1 MDRVTMPWDEP
12 AMTRRGRI
20 KIGVLGEERTSSS
33 GKKWN
38 PPVKLDRILI
48 TFDHRETEGPNAGNF
63 AIDVAVMK
71 ALGAPTSD
79 FPITEVP
86 IEVHSDHIPDVLACK
101 LVRYV
106 GRNDLACS
114 GDGTWARERSGNGW
128 KDRDCPCERSTLV
141 TEGGD
146 CKPNAV
152 FACSL
157 RVPGHRVIG
166 AVHEFRTTSAISIR
180 RLSGS
185 LMKIRDA
192 VGTLRGLPLTLAL
205 RRVELSNGKAPVY
218 CMHVELREQS
228 VEEAMQTAL
237 ETVQKRHAITNGFGD
252 APVPHRALLPGA
264 EDSEERKVVVAEFYP
279 PQPAALGTEPTQS
292 TEREPGD
299 DDPDEPPADWPGH
312 RNNE

>member
-1 MDRVTMPWDEP
+1 MDRVPMPWEQP

-20 KIGVLGEERTSSS
+20 KIGRLGKERTSNA
-33 GKKWN
+33 GKKWQ
-38 PPVKLDRILI
+38 PPIKLDRILI
-48 TFDHRETEGPNAGNF
+48 THDHRDESGNF
-63 AIDVAVMK
+63 AVDIEVMT

-79 FPITEVP
+79 TAIYEVP
-86 IEVHSDHIPDVLACK
+86 VEVHSDNIPDVLACK

-106 GRNDLACS
+106 GRKDLACS
-114 GDGTWARERSGNGW
+114 GDGHVAQERHGDGWRERE
-128 KDRDCPCERSTLV
+128 CPCEHSTLI
-141 TEGGD
+141 TEGGG

-185 LMKIRDA
+185 LEKIREA

-205 RRVELSNGKAPVY
+205 RRVELSNGKAPVF

-228 VEEAMQTAL
+228 VEEAMQAAF
-237 ETVQKRHAITNGFGD
+237 EMVQKRHAITHGFGD
-252 APVPHRALLPGA
+252 APVPHMALPPGD
-264 EDSEERKVVVAEFYP
+264 EDSDEREAVVQEFYP
-279 PQPAALGTEPTQS
+279 P
-292 TEREPGD
+292 EPGAVGVGG
-299 DDPDEPPADWPGH
+299 DEPPDDWPGH
-312 RNNE
+312 DEQESTDST